1 MQAVNNILESVVSN
15 KLIKLFTFKSQTIS
29 QIILYEDKHG
39 GMIGES

>member
-29 QIILYEDKHG
+29 QIISYEDKHG